1 MSNLE
6 NTANRIKSYLAG
18 QEIDYAK
25 LMLFGSRAGKSF
37 DSASDYDLCLLIN
50 REMSFNSKT
59 QLSSEIFRE
68 LYRNDALL
76 PMDLIVKGV
85 AEYEVESEIPNTL
98 SWNIKKEGIVL

>member
-6 NTANRIKSYLAG
+6 NTANKIKSYLAG
-18 QEIDYAK
+18 HEIDFAK
-25 LMLFGSRAGKSF
+25 LVLFGSRAGKSF
-37 DSASDYDLCLLIN
+37 DSESDYDLCLLVN
-50 REMSFNSKT
+50 QEMTFNSKT

-85 AEYEVESEIPNTL
+85 AEYEVESKIPNTL